1 MAANIQQIAVNG
13 IYIQEQASGL
23 GVVSQNL
30 ITELMNCEQKFDVR
44 LYANSEYLKKLYP
57 QKISSVSTAIS
68 PDRGFVGHLKRL
80 LWYQSSLNW
89 QLRQQ
94 QTDLFF
100 SPATEGMLFPSVPQ
114 VIMVHDL
121 IPLKFPELSP
131 KWQYYYRYILPLI
144 LKQCQKIICISEHT
158 KKDLIAH
165 YQLDSA
171 VIEVV
176 YLGFDQDLFCPQPDL
191 NILQKYN
198 LDKYW
203 LYVGDMR
210 FYKNLGRCLEAFD
223 RLPNQEYKFVITGK
237 KDDFFY
243 PEIARQTEKLAAKER
258 IVFLDYVPTKEL
270 PALYSSAQSLVF
282 ASLYEGFGLPVLEA
296 MACGCPVITA
306 NTTSIPEVGGDSVL
320 YTDPYNVTDISRKMN
335 ELMLNVNLRQ
345 ELINKGLKRAQ
356 IFSWSKTAQDVR
368 QILISCLE
376 LSKK

>member
-30 ITELMNCEQKFDVR
+30 ITELINFEPEFDFR
-44 LYANSEYLKKLYP
+44 LYANSKSLTELYP
-57 QKISSVSTAIS
+57 QKIIPVSPSIS
-68 PDRGFVGHLKRL
+68 PDNGVVGHIKRL

-89 QLRQQ
+89 QLHQQ

-131 KWQYYYRYILPLI
+131 KWQYYYRYFLPLI

-158 KKDLIAH
+158 KKDLIAN

-171 VIEVV
+171 LIEVV
-176 YLGFDQDLFCPQPDL
+176 HLGFDRDLFRPQPDP

-210 FYKNLGRCLEAFD
+210 FYKNLSRCLEAFD
-223 RLPNQEYKFVITGK
+223 SLPISEYKFVITGK

-243 PEIARQTEKLAAKER
+243 PEIARQTNKLAARER
-258 IVFLDYVPTKEL
+258 IIFLDYVPTEEL

-282 ASLYEGFGLPVLEA
+282 ASLYEDGLWL
-296 MACGCPVITA
+296 
-306 NTTSIPEVGGDSVL
+306 
-320 YTDPYNVTDISRKMN
+320 
-335 ELMLNVNLRQ
+335 
-345 ELINKGLKRAQ
+345 
-356 IFSWSKTAQDVR
+356 
-368 QILISCLE
+368 SCDYC
-376 LSKK
+376 